1 MQCIYLEHAFTNL
14 FFPLMTNEP
23 IFFFFSEIFCEVIF
37 LKETACL
44 LKARGWPRSW
54 QMSGPW
60 AAQNLQM
67 PYPRNWQGGHMPRS
81 SPGGGGWAQLEVIMT
96 DALPEQITNESQKH
110 IFFPQGWKEYI
121 FLILITKW
129 CLIKKKKTF
138 GNMFDMRQRYSRFHS
153 REIIKIVLG

>member
-23 IFFFFSEIFCEVIF
+23 IFFFFSEIFCVVIF

-54 QMSGPW
+54 P
-60 AAQNLQM
+60 A
-67 PYPRNWQGGHMPRS
+67 
-81 SPGGGGWAQLEVIMT
+81 PGQRKICKCPTPGTDKAGICPAVVRGGGWAQLEVIMT

-129 CLIKKKKTF
+129 CLSKKKKTF